1 MHFDLFSL
9 LMFVCCFSLFCC
21 VFLVL
26 LSVISFL
33 FSLFSLS
40 SGYKANVIPE
50 KAKAIVNHRIH
61 PKDTIASVL
70 EHDIKVINDPRVKVT
85 VLTEM
90 KNEASPL
97 SNSDTTTFQDLTTCC
112 HEVYPD
118 AVVAPSMFVAGSDS
132 KHFIHLA
139 DNIYR
144 FNPIFLRNEET
155 KRFHGVDERI
165 ACDNFRECVA
175 FQREF
180 IVKTDRRV

>member
-70 EHDIKVINDPRVKVT
+70 QHDIKVINDPRVKVT
-85 VLTEM
+85 VLTGM
-90 KNEASPL
+90 TREASPL
-97 SNSDTTTFQDLTTCC
+97 SSHDTTTFQDLTTCC